1 MKYTQFL
8 DNIHSN
14 MTGSDIKA
22 RSNCYGF
29 TIVETVDSIFI
40 DGIHTDLTNLE
51 EAKQYI
57 KNQLVQESIV
67 NQIRTEELSLNTV
80 ADIITRHHDIRVTDT
95 LIESYIDLASSK
107 IFTIDPVVKDIKTK
121 NKLDE
126 VLEDH
131 YEFILEDGSKILVSN
146 EMLQLINNTL
156 GKHTDVI
163 EHMRESKDNF
173 FHVLELIHTEE

>member
-1 MKYTQFL
+1 
-8 DNIHSN
+8 

-29 TIVETVDSIFI
+29 TIVETVDGIFI

-107 IFTIDPVVKDIKTK
+107 IFTIDPVVRDIKNN

-126 VLEDH
+126 VLSNH
-131 YEFILEDGSKILVSN
+131 YEYILEDGSKILVSN

-156 GKHTDVI
+156 GKHADVI
-163 EHMRESKDNF
+163 EHMRESKNNF

>member
-8 DNIHSN
+8 NNLHSN
-14 MTGSDIKA
+14 TTGSDIKT
-22 RSNCYGF
+22 RSNYYGF
-29 TIVETVDSIFI
+29 TILETVNGVFI
-40 DGIHTDLTNLE
+40 DDTHTDLTNLE

-57 KNQLVQESIV
+57 KDKLVQESIV
-67 NQIRTEELSLNTV
+67 NQIKTEELSLNTV

-107 IFTIDPVVKDIKTK
+107 IFTIDPVVRDIKTK

-163 EHMRESKDNF
+163 EYMRESKDHF

>member
-1 MKYTQFL
+1 
-8 DNIHSN
+8 

-22 RSNCYGF
+22 QSNCYGF
-29 TIVETVDSIFI
+29 AIVETVDGIFI

-107 IFTIDPVVKDIKTK
+107 IFTIDPVVRDIKTQ

-131 YEFILEDGSKILVSN
+131 YEFILEDGSKILISN
-146 EMLQLINNTL
+146 ETLQHINNTL
-156 GKHTDVI
+156 GKHADVI
-163 EHMRESKDNF
+163 EYMRESKDNF
-173 FHVLELIHTEE
+173 FHVLELIHIEE